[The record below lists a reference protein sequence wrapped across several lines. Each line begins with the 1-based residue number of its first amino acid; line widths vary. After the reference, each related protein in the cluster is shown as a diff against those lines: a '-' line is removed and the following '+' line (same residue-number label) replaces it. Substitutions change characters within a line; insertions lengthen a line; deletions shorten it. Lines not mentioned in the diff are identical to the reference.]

1 MNFSQ
6 SLNFC
11 ASKITINEVKSIKW
25 EKMQENHISDKSL
38 VSKIYKNIIHQEK
51 VNIGTFLVV

>member
-11 ASKITINEVKSIKW
+11 ASKNTINEVKSIKW

>member
-11 ASKITINEVKSIKW
+11 ASKNTINEVKSIKL
-25 EKMQENHISDKSL
+25 EKIQENHISDKRL
-38 VSKIYKNIIHQEK
+38 VSKIYKNIIH
-51 VNIGTFLVV
+51 